1 MILTD
6 SRGVLFCSWCGD
18 RITANSWQAVAVRG
32 YFCGK
37 SCRDTAQLDEGYIKE
52 SPKGA
57 K

>member
-6 SRGVLFCSWCGD
+6 SKGAVFCSWCGN
-18 RITANSWQAVAVRG
+18 RITAHSWKAVAVRG